1 MQKSIVLLYTD
12 SNWLE
17 NLVGKKFS
25 FITAAK
31 NNKYNT
37 KRSETKFKNEKQNK
51 NLSMRYS
58 KTTTKT
64 TKLNEIL
71 CWKINTVNMFIFP
84 KFMSIHDIL

>member
-12 SNWLE
+12 SNWLG

-31 NNKYNT
+31 TINT
-37 KRSETKFKNEKQNK
+37 TQNVQNQNLKMKNE

-58 KTTTKT
+58 KTTTKA
-64 TKLNEIL
+64 TKRNEIL
-71 CWKINTVNMFIFP
+71 CWEIKTVNMFVFS